1 MEYVVIA
8 CFHTRKIFENP
19 LKPFFEKSQMH
30 TSHQR
35 YISEVKISR
44 SEWRFYSLQIT
55 IDNSE
60 GKGRGRCK

>member
-1 MEYVVIA
+1 MEYVVID
-8 CFHTRKIFENP
+8 CFHTRKIFKNP

-44 SEWRFYSLQIT
+44 SE
-55 IDNSE
+55 
-60 GKGRGRCK
+60 